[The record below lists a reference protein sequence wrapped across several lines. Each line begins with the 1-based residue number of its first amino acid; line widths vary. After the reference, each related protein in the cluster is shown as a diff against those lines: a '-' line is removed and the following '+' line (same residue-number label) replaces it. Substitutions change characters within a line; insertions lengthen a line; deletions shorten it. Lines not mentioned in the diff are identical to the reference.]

1 MAVAIAQKGGVVGI
15 WPLGSMYRT
24 LDAYAGALIDAA
36 EALGAAHVGVGTD
49 LAGLPSSVM
58 PGYAEFAALEEA
70 LVRRGIKADDIAGML
85 GGNYLR
91 VLGRSL
97 AG

>member
-1 MAVAIAQKGGVVGI
+1 
-15 WPLGSMYRT
+15 MYRS
-24 LDAYAGALIDAA
+24 LDAYAGALVDAA

-49 LAGLPSSVM
+49 LAGLPSSVI

-70 LVRRGIKADDIAGML
+70 LVRRGIKAGDIENML